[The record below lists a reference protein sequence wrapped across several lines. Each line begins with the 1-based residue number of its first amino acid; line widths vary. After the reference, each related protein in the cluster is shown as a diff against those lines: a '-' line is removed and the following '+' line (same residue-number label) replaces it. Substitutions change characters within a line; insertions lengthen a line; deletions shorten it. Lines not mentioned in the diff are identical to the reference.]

1 MDRERKIRMLA
12 FSWTVVVVAIAV
24 IAGRQVFAA
33 DTPKIALVDLM
44 AAFNES
50 EVGKK
55 AMAELDS
62 FIKTKK
68 SAIEEKGK
76 VIERLKG
83 ELDKQGSVLSPEAK
97 KAKEEE
103 IERLVRDAQRHI
115 QDAENEVNKKKD
127 KIRETIVKDLQVIIG
142 RIGEEEGYTLILE
155 KGISLFAN
163 KEIDI
168 TEKVVKR
175 YNEMQSKG
183 KQKN

>member
-1 MDRERKIRMLA
+1 MDRERKIGVLA
-12 FSWTVVVVAIAV
+12 FFCTAAV
-24 IAGRQVFAA
+24 ISIMCMVGRQVSAA
-33 DTPKIALVDLM
+33 DIPKIALVDLM
-44 AAFNES
+44 VAFNES

-62 FIKTKK
+62 FIKSKK
-68 SAIEEKGK
+68 STIEEKGK

-83 ELDKQGSVLSPEAK
+83 ELEKQGSVLSPDAK

-103 IERLVRDAQRHI
+103 IERLMRDAQRHI

-127 KIRETIVKDLQVIIG
+127 KIRETIIKDLQAIISK
-142 RIGEEEGYTLILE
+142 IGQEEGYTLILE
-155 KGISLFAN
+155 KGISLFAS

-175 YNEMQSKG
+175 YNEMQPKG